1 MNILKQVNTPFD
13 SSWNALQKVYW
24 PKLNLTICSVTKSVK
39 SSNRRRW
46 WRAIRSIKINLPVST
61 WSSDL
66 EPKRQIVEQV
76 KTYRLQKNG
85 FNPLKTSGLVRLEN
99 RGEWVEWR
107 RWINDWNDLEGCCHL
122 RNTKK
127 SGREEEDATD
137 IQFDELCSVE
147 MNPTAGKGLFLFF

>member
-76 KTYRLQKNG
+76 KTYRLQKNWFQSTQNFRTYATWKSRRMSQSG
-85 FNPLKTSGLVRLEN
+85 DDELMTGTTSKVAAIYGTQKSPGERRKMPLIYNLTNCVPL
-99 RGEWVEWR
+99 
-107 RWINDWNDLEGCCHL
+107 RWIQRQVKD
-122 RNTKK
+122 
-127 SGREEEDATD
+127 
-137 IQFDELCSVE
+137 
-147 MNPTAGKGLFLFF
+147 FFFF